1 MKKILYIVTQPEFGG
16 AQRYIFDLAS
26 NFKDT
31 FDITVAAGSDFTPD
45 SLLSRCE
52 SAGIKT
58 YKFINLKREINLKTD
73 FKAGR
78 EIFDYIIKEQP
89 DIIHLNSSKAGVL
102 GSIAVYF
109 AKSKI
114 KPSKIVYTVHGWAFL
129 EPVSTKTKL
138 LYLWA
143 EKFSARF
150 RDTLIV
156 LSQKECDVTLNKRLS
171 HPSKINIIP
180 HGIDYGAMSF
190 YIREKS
196 RNLLGEKLGNI
207 KFSDEDFIVGA
218 VANFY
223 PTKGIEFLARAA
235 AQMPKIFNNRK
246 IFFIIIGDGRERAKL
261 ELLIKKYRLQDN
273 FYLAGAIPE
282 AYKLFY
288 AFDVFALPSVKEGFP
303 YVILEAMAAGTPI
316 IATGVGGIPEIINNN
331 FSGILVPPQNPDA
344 LKNALMEFLS
354 SSSKRKSC
362 GEAAQKILRENYGIE
377 KMLRTTSE
385 LYNKL

>member
-26 NFKDT
+26 NFKDA
-31 FDITVAAGSDFTPD
+31 FDITVATGSDFTPD
-45 SLLSRCE
+45 SLLKRCE
-52 SAGIKT
+52 TAGIKT
-58 YKFINLKREINLKTD
+58 HKFDYLRREIDIKMD

-78 EIFDYIIKEQP
+78 EIFNFIKKEQP

-114 KPSKIVYTVHGWAFL
+114 KPPKIVYTVHGWAFL
-129 EPVSTKTKL
+129 EPVSIKTRL

-143 EKFSARF
+143 ERFSARF
-150 RDTLIV
+150 RGALIV
-156 LSQKECDVTLNKRLS
+156 LSQKECDITLKKLLS

-180 HGIDYGAMSF
+180 HGIDHNAMSF

-196 RNLLGEKLGNI
+196 RNLLGEKIGNI

-223 PTKGIEFLARAA
+223 PTKGIEFLVRAA
-235 AQMPKIFNNRK
+235 SQMPKIFNNK
-246 IFFIIIGDGRERAKL
+246 KLFFVVIGDGRERVKL
-261 ELLIKKYRLQDN
+261 ESLIKKYDLRDN
-273 FYLAGAIPE
+273 FFLAGAIPE
-282 AYKLFY
+282 AYKLLY
-288 AFDVFALPSVKEGFP
+288 AFDTFALPSVKEGFP

-316 IATGVGGIPEIINNN
+316 VATSVGGIPEILNNN
-331 FSGILVPPQNPDA
+331 SSGILVPPQNPEA

-354 SSSKRKSC
+354 SGIKRKSC
-362 GEAAQKILRENYGIE
+362 GETARKILRENYGIE
-377 KMLRTTSE
+377 KMLQTTSE